1 MHTFKDN
8 ADRSWDLVATYA
20 SYARVKAHTGV
31 SLFDLAT
38 EERKS
43 LEQLSDPF
51 VLGQVIWCMVEP
63 QAVAR
68 SLTPEAFYG
77 AFNGKTLEASY
88 NALLD
93 EMVFFC
99 PTRVQKILTVAV
111 KKVRELDAASEKAVE
126 ERMPE
131 IEAAIDQELA
141 RWTSGPSATSS
152 PASSA
157 STPAPG
163 PSVSCSPQSG
173 AGSESCGTTPV
184 ASSPN

>member
-1 MHTFKDN
+1 M
-8 ADRSWDLVATYA
+8 
-20 SYARVKAHTGV
+20 
-31 SLFDLAT
+31 
-38 EERKS
+38 
-43 LEQLSDPF
+43 
-51 VLGQVIWCMVEP
+51 
-63 QAVAR
+63 AR

-77 AFNGKTLEASY
+77 AFDGKTLEASY

-141 RWTSGPSATSS
+141 RWTSGPSA
-152 PASSA
+152 A
-157 STPAPG
+157 
-163 PSVSCSPQSG
+163 CSP
-173 AGSESCGTTPV
+173 V
-184 ASSPN
+184 